1 MVWSNPDQ
9 WRQTSPPTQREMLV
23 LWIWPGSKV
32 RPQTHTRSSPSGLQ
46 TLTLTDCSTSAW
58 RYFLSAIRKFQNFF
72 HLIPDPRLG
81 RWTQPIKKSPCGPCG
96 PLLLFDAAD
105 EDERMMRQSRVQRNT
120 ALCWNVAAGTT
131 PVCSPVQIM
140 WPRYRSVVIHQC
152 SSRTGSNGRC
162 IDRILWV
169 WFLRLVEV
177 KPFWRSLKKH
187 FHWLKIHTS
196 HFLQLS
202 GWGVYWNLS
211 ELCLNYNLKKW
222 STLFKELMIE
232 KRKYISRRYTQM

>member
-1 MVWSNPDQ
+1 MWTTAVIRCCR
-9 WRQTSPPTQREMLV
+9 WRRTDDETEPCAVEH
-23 LWIWPGSKV
+23 
-32 RPQTHTRSSPSGLQ
+32 RPLLECG
-46 TLTLTDCSTSAW
+46 CS
-58 RYFLSAIRKFQNFF
+58 YN
-72 HLIPDPRLG
+72 PRL
-81 RWTQPIKKSPCGPCG
+81 QPST
-96 PLLLFDAAD
+96 DH
-105 EDERMMRQSRVQRNT
+105 
-120 ALCWNVAAGTT
+120 
-131 PVCSPVQIM
+131 VQIM

-211 ELCLNYNLKKW
+211 ERCLNYNLKKW